1 MWMEVALH
9 VNFFMPWT
17 GIPALQNL
25 LKERTSFQAVNFD
38 THPFQISIHTEIHHI
53 KLPFR
58 ASGQNFACLSHFSC
72 IIAAC
77 LVSLI
82 LLNLMTM
89 EYLVQCI
96 AYAAVHCACCVWL
109 CYILL
114 NALFSDMFSLCS
126 SFMWNTSSKS
136 ILKIWWNFSSVC
148 FTAADLSGRAV

>member
-114 NALFSDMFSLCS
+114 LRPIHPPQCPVFRHVQ
-126 SFMWNTSSKS
+126 
-136 ILKIWWNFSSVC
+136 SV
-148 FTAADLSGRAV
+148 FFLHVKHKFQIHIKDLVKF